1 MPMGI
6 NIRLYN
12 VKVSYNALP
21 SITFRYLYMTEI
33 AQLIATIKRELKAQ
47 GLTYQDVARGLS
59 LSEASVKRLFSS
71 ERLTVE
77 RLAQISQ
84 LLGFT
89 LAELL
94 QESSALAP
102 RLSMLTEDQEAR
114 LVSNSRLLLVAVCAF
129 NRWTL
134 ADIVAAYRIS
144 KAECLKQLLVL
155 DRMGVIALLPGDRI
169 RLGIARDF
177 DWLPNGPIRHF
188 FRREGLSDFLAGPFN
203 QAHET
208 LEFVHGML
216 TDSALAQLQL
226 ELRRLRSK
234 FAALHEE
241 SASAPL
247 NQRRGTGLLL
257 ASQEWEPAA
266 FRQLRR
272 PPVA

>member
-1 MPMGI
+1 
-6 NIRLYN
+6 
-12 VKVSYNALP
+12 
-21 SITFRYLYMTEI
+21 MTEI
-33 AQLIATIKRELKAQ
+33 AQLISTVKRELKAQ

-84 LLGFT
+84 FLGFT

-94 QESSALAP
+94 QESSSLTP

-129 NRWTL
+129 NRWTVEN
-134 ADIVAAYRIS
+134 IVTAYQIGT
-144 KAECLKQLLVL
+144 AECLKQLLAL
-155 DRMGVIALLPGDRI
+155 DRMGVIALMPGNRI
-169 RLGIARDF
+169 RLCIARDF
-177 DWLPNGPIRHF
+177 DWLPNGPIRRF
-188 FRREGLSDFLAGPFN
+188 FRREGLNDFLAGPFN
-203 QAHET
+203 QVHET

-216 TDSALAQLQL
+216 TEAALAQLQL
-226 ELRRLRSK
+226 ELRRLRNK
-234 FAALHEE
+234 FATLHEE
-241 SASAPL
+241 SAAAPL

-272 PPVA
+272 RPAA